1 MINRKFFF
9 YLVRK
14 NLFGGR
20 LNTKQVQGL
29 EAILDEWET
38 NHSHN
43 DDRWLA
49 YMLATAHHE
58 TGRTMQPIEEW
69 GKGKNMDYGS
79 RLKMARGKDRKRIPY
94 TDTTELFYGRGF
106 VQLTW
111 YENYD
116 IAGQKLGKDFL
127 HNAAGVMEMNNAIRI
142 MFYGMMEGW
151 FTGAKLS
158 RFFNPTTEDWKNAR
172 KIINGLDK
180 WDLIKDHALEYY
192 AAISYKNGE

>member
-1 MINRKFFF
+1 MINKKFFF
-9 YLVRK
+9 DHIRLY
-14 NLFGGR
+14 LFGGSM
-20 LNTKQVQGL
+20 NSKQVNGIITIL
-29 EAILDEWET
+29 EEWET
-38 NHSHN
+38 NYAHN

-69 GKGKNMDYGS
+69 GKGRGQPYGNH
-79 RLKMARGKDRKRIPY
+79 LKMSKDRSGKRIPY
-94 TDTTELFYGRGF
+94 SDTPELFYGRGF

-116 IAGQKLGKDFL
+116 KAGKKLGIDFL
-127 HNAAGVMEMNNAIRI
+127 HNPAAVMEITNATKI
-142 MFYGMMEGW
+142 MFYGMTEGW

-158 RFFNPTTEDWKNAR
+158 KYFNPTTGDWKNAR

-180 WDLIKDHALEYY
+180 WDLIKDHALKYY
-192 AAISYKNGE
+192 AGISHTV

>member
-9 YLVRK
+9 DQAR
-14 NLFGGR
+14 NTLFGGS
-20 LNTKQVQGL
+20 LNTKQVNGL
-29 EAILDEWET
+29 TTILDEWDA
-38 NHSHN
+38 SYSQN

-69 GKGKNMDYGS
+69 GKGRGLPYGS
-79 RLKMARGKDRKRIPY
+79 RLKMTKDRSGKRIPY
-94 TDTTELFYGRGF
+94 SDTTELFYGRGF

-111 YENYD
+111 YENYAL
-116 IAGQKLGKDFL
+116 AGKKLHQDFL
-127 HNAAGVMEMNNAIRI
+127 HNAAGVMEITNSTKI
-142 MFYGMMEGW
+142 MFLGMTEGW

-158 RFFNPTTEDWKNAR
+158 TFFNPTTEDWKNAR

-180 WDLIKDHALEYY
+180 WDLIKDHALKYY
-192 AAISYKNGE
+192 AAISHTV